1 MELVD
6 LESIKTTVDSSSAR
20 EEAVAA
26 RQLLEKQRRA
36 DILKNLHVPTD
47 DKDVRAKLRSINE
60 PITLFAEDKADR
72 RTRLGQL
79 MVDEFDKQ
87 GLQVDDSDSD
97 VSMEEDEEFF
107 TPGSDQLLETRR
119 KITHDSILRAR
130 ERLAA
135 QKDMSEKS
143 LVETVNLRRAKMAPI
158 DQYQLLGSQFVS
170 TRPAGAVAFGSN
182 ALLAASSWNGE
193 IKLMDVPNLN
203 TSAVL
208 RGHVDKVSALKW
220 AQNIL
225 LSGCG
230 QGKLL
235 FWDPSTGGE
244 EQTACRTIS
253 EAHKSRIAGLDVHP
267 SGQWA
272 ATASYDYTW
281 ALWDVESGVKLL
293 SQEGHSK
300 GVHSV
305 AFHPDGGL
313 VASAGLDAIGRV
325 WDLRSGRSIQTLEG
339 HIREIYS
346 LAWSS
351 NGYHLASGSADGSVK
366 IWDLRAQKCVHTIP
380 AHTKIVS
387 NVQFDESGSFLAST
401 GYDGDFNIWN
411 ADSWTLAKRWK
422 TSDRIMGM
430 DLGPSNEYFA
440 TCGWDRTV
448 KLWCKE

>member
-6 LESIKTTVDSSSAR
+6 LESIKTTVDSSSVR

-36 DILKNLHVPTD
+36 DILKKLHVPTD
-47 DKDVRAKLRSINE
+47 DKDVRAKLRSLNE

-79 MVDEFDKQ
+79 MVDEFDRE
-87 GLQVDDSDSD
+87 GLQDEESDSD
-97 VSMEEDEEFF
+97 VSMDDDEFF
-107 TPGSDQLLETRR
+107 TPGSEELLDARR
-119 KITHDSILRAR
+119 QITNDSILRAR
-130 ERLAA
+130 DRLTT
-135 QKDMSEKS
+135 QKQQSELS
-143 LVETVNLRRAKMAPI
+143 LVETVNLRRDKMAPI
-158 DQYQLLGSQFVS
+158 EQYQLLGSQFVS
-170 TRPAGAVAFGSN
+170 TRPAGAVAFGSDSI
-182 ALLAASSWNGE
+182 LAASSWNGE

-203 TSAVL
+203 TKAVL

-220 AQNIL
+220 ARNIL

-230 QGKLL
+230 EGKLL
-235 FWDPSTGGE
+235 FWDSSTEGNE
-244 EQTACRTIS
+244 HTAYRTVS
-253 EAHKSRIAGLDVHP
+253 EAHKGRIAGLDVHP

-281 ALWDVESGVKLL
+281 ALWDIESGTKLL

-305 AFHPDGGL
+305 AFHPDGAL
-313 VASAGLDAIGRV
+313 VASAGLDAVGRV
-325 WDLRSGRSIQTLEG
+325 WDMRSGRSIQTLEG

-346 LAWSS
+346 LGWSG
-351 NGYHLASGSADGSVK
+351 NGFYLASGSADGSVR
-366 IWDLRAQKCVHTIP
+366 IWDLRAQKCSHTIP

-387 NVQFDESGSFLAST
+387 SVQFDKSGSFLAST

-422 TSDRIMGM
+422 TQDRIMGM
-430 DLGPSNEYFA
+430 DLGPGNEYFA